1 MRTSIKKL
9 AILMNAL
16 CLSVSSSIISFAGE
30 WKQDDIGQWYVNDDG
45 SYTTKD
51 WQIIDGVA
59 YFFGSTGY
67 MVRSATNWLELYEDG
82 TYSGFTEEG
91 ENGAFLNIPQLSTGY
106 EMDEAQGTTLA
117 HIIYLWMNK
126 IITTREEVEEYISG
140 TALNTLT
147 TEEQKELVNTI
158 TLKY

>member
-9 AILMNAL
+9 AILMIVL

-30 WKQDDIGQWYVNDDG
+30 WKQDDIGCWYVNDDG

-51 WQIIDGVA
+51 WQIIDDVA

-67 MVRSATNWLELYEDG
+67 MLKSATNWLELYEDG
-82 TYSGFTEEG
+82 SYSGFTEEG
-91 ENGAFLNIPQLSTGY
+91 YNATFMNIPTLSTGRDWE
-106 EMDEAQGTTLA
+106 EMQAMTLG
-117 HIIYLWMNK
+117 ILVYQWLDRS
-126 IITTREEVEEYISG
+126 ITTREEVEEFVSNSL
-140 TALNTLT
+140 LNTIT
-147 TEEQKELVNTI
+147 AEEQKELVDII